1 MSMVKVVCCVLW
13 RKVLE
18 IRGER
23 AGSEQGMKEKE
34 VRKGRRT
41 RMNRKKLER

>member
-1 MSMVKVVCCVLW
+1 MSMVKVVCYILW

-23 AGSEQGMKEKE
+23 AGSEQGRMVII
-34 VRKGRRT
+34 VRRGRRT
-41 RMNRKKLER
+41 RMNQRKLER